1 MSFRRIGRIRRAVT
15 YSTAR
20 ATRYRV
26 HQISAATGL
35 PSMDSPRTLP
45 APTALPVAAD
55 AAPRWWPWRQRSGH
69 RPADPAVV
77 QAVQQRLDEAARH
90 WTAHVGMA
98 QRQLDDAVGQLLGGF
113 NQILGELDALIL
125 DRNGAEDDDAMTRRV
140 NMLAECES
148 RLLGLLQT
156 LDGFVQSRDAVLG
169 SVRGLSQ
176 ASASLRDMAE
186 DVGKLARQTNL
197 LSINAAI
204 EAARAGESGRG
215 FAVVASE
222 VRRLSGESGATGQ
235 RIGSQVQQFAERM
248 QAALAQAD
256 EQAVRGGNAIAASE
270 QTIRGV
276 VSDVDVAVAQL
287 HDQAVALRSRGEV
300 VRAQVQQLM
309 QAFQFQDRVHQI
321 LEQVNGSIASAVA
334 RLQAALAEGRV
345 PDAAEW
351 NALLAAGFTTEEQRA
366 LADGKAASTPHS
378 TETTFF

>member
-1 MSFRRIGRIRRAVT
+1 
-15 YSTAR
+15 
-20 ATRYRV
+20 
-26 HQISAATGL
+26 
-35 PSMDSPRTLP
+35 MDSTTTTPLPTPQAAGP
-45 APTALPVAAD
+45 APQQAGWWQRWRGGQAARGPQGQALD
-55 AAPRWWPWRQRSGH
+55 AVG
-69 RPADPAVV
+69 
-77 QAVQQRLDEAARH
+77 QRLGEAAQR

-98 QRQLDDAVGQLLGGF
+98 QAQMNDAIGQLLQGF
-113 NQILGELDALIL
+113 NQILSELDQLIL
-125 DRNGAEDDDAMTRRV
+125 QPEHDSSNSSEMAARV
-140 NMLAECES
+140 QMLAQAET

-222 VRRLSGESGATGQ
+222 VRRLSSESGQTGQ
-235 RIGSQVQQFAERM
+235 RIGSQVQHFAEQM
-248 QAALAQAD
+248 QSALAQAD
-256 EQAVRGGNAIAASE
+256 EQAVRGTSAIQTSE
-270 QTIRGV
+270 QTIRSV
-276 VSDVDVAVAQL
+276 VSDMDGAVSQL
-287 HDQAVALRSRGEV
+287 QSQALELRNRGELV
-300 VRAQVQQLM
+300 KAQVQQLM
-309 QAFQFQDRVHQI
+309 LAFQFQDRVHQI
-321 LEQVNGSIASAVA
+321 LDQVNSSIASAVQ

-351 NALLAAGFTTEEQRA
+351 AALLSAGYTTAEQHAIASGQATPAQAAAGA
-366 LADGKAASTPHS
+366 GSS